1 MNKTRL
7 GISFALMTAALIVG
21 VTVAQSFAYASTV
34 VGNNG
39 GTAGNGGNGGFIRNQ
54 SSYNGT
60 NLNGAPGQDANGL
73 AISSV
78 K

>member
-21 VTVAQSFAYASTV
+21 VTVAHGSANASTV

-39 GTAGNGGNGGFIRNQ
+39 GTAGNGGNGGEGVGSRW
-54 SSYNGT
+54 
-60 NLNGAPGQDANGL
+60 
-73 AISSV
+73 
-78 K
+78 

>member
-7 GISFALMTAALIVG
+7 GIGFALITAALIVG
-21 VTVAQSFAYASTV
+21 VIFAQGSAYASTM

-39 GTAGNGGNGGFIRNQ
+39 GTAGNGGNGGFRNA
-54 SSYNGT
+54 SSTNGT
-60 NLNGAPGQDANGL
+60 NLNGAPGQNANGL
-73 AISSV
+73 AISSG